1 MPKGIHAY
9 LFHLFTCVATS
20 LVVASA
26 SLLDRLQVICTNIND
41 NNNVSFVYI
50 FMYRF
55 VIASAS
61 LLDRMQFIC
70 TVIIII
76 LFNFTF
82 SQSLLADL
90 GLYVYYHLT

>member
-1 MPKGIHAY
+1 M
-9 LFHLFTCVATS
+9 
-20 LVVASA
+20 
-26 SLLDRLQVICTNIND
+26 
-41 NNNVSFVYI
+41 YI
-50 FMYRF
+50 F